1 MKSTWYSFFTGETK
15 EPNLFTVTDPH
26 IHANF
31 RRLVAYNFS
40 EKWIRNLEP
49 YIAKTVR
56 LAVERIAG
64 DIKEHGHSDIYKWFT
79 FMATDVV
86 GQSSFGESFRML
98 ETGIK
103 IQYVKDLE
111 EVPVRGML
119 RAEFPL
125 LMNILYYLPFGS
137 KEVQRSRER
146 IADYSKE
153 SIMRYWNLL
162 KTGEENVKPT
172 LLTKAYDAVE
182 DGSMTTSQLEREAIV
197 YLVAGTDTT
206 ALSAIYTVWNLA
218 CHPEIEAAVIQEV
231 AALPNGFTDDNL
243 RKCKLLNNVLTE
255 TLRIRP
261 PIGQSLLVLFPKGE
275 LNYADITSRQ
285 ALSLEYK
292 RGRCT
297 VTRQYSRIRKGS
309 FLQDGTILQQICC
322 KASTRSVEVDEL
334 ELRHALAN
342 FYRTFTKGVTASS
355 AKSFSKAE
363 MEVDTNFMTLPKG
376 KRCVIEPKEQY
387 ASLPMLLYRAAR

>member
-1 MKSTWYSFFTGETK
+1 MKSSWYSFFTGETK

-40 EKWIRNLEP
+40 EKWIKNLEP

-56 LAVERIAG
+56 LAIERIAG

-86 GQSSFGESFRML
+86 GQSYFGESFRML

-103 IQYVKDLE
+103 TQYVKDLE

-153 SIMRYWNLL
+153 SIM
-162 KTGEENVKPT
+162 K
-172 LLTKAYDAVE
+172 
-182 DGSMTTSQLEREAIV
+182 
-197 YLVAGTDTT
+197 
-206 ALSAIYTVWNLA
+206 
-218 CHPEIEAAVIQEV
+218 IEAAVIQEV
-231 AALPNGFTDDNL
+231 AALPDGFTDDNL

-261 PIGQSLLVLFPKGE
+261 PIGQSLPRVVPEGGAE
-275 LNYADITSRQ
+275 LCGHHVPAGAIVGVQAWSMHRNPTVFKDPERFIPARWDNPSTDMLQSFYTFGGGSRACIGAHFAQ
-285 ALSLEYK
+285 
-292 RGRCT
+292 
-297 VTRQYSRIRKGS
+297 
-309 FLQDGTILQQICC
+309 
-322 KASTRSVEVDEL
+322 L

-355 AKSFSKAE
+355 ARSFSKAE
-363 MEVDTNFMTLPKG
+363 MEVDTYFMTLPKG
-376 KRCVIEPKEQY
+376 KRCVIEPKE
-387 ASLPMLLYRAAR
+387 

>member
-1 MKSTWYSFFTGETK
+1 MKSSWYSFFTGETK

-40 EKWIRNLEP
+40 EKWIKNLEP

-56 LAVERIAG
+56 LAIERIAG

-103 IQYVKDLE
+103 TQYVKDLE

-172 LLTKAYDAVE
+172 LLTKAYNAVE

-231 AALPNGFTDDNL
+231 AALPDGFTDDNL

-261 PIGQSLLVLFPKGE
+261 PIGQSLPRVVPEGGAE
-275 LNYADITSRQ
+275 LCGYHIPAGAIVGVQAWSMHRNPTVFKDPERFIPARWDNPSTDMLQSFYTFGGGSRACIGAHFAQ
-285 ALSLEYK
+285 
-292 RGRCT
+292 
-297 VTRQYSRIRKGS
+297 
-309 FLQDGTILQQICC
+309 
-322 KASTRSVEVDEL
+322 L

-363 MEVDTNFMTLPKG
+363 MEVDTYFMTLPKG
-376 KRCVIEPKEQY
+376 KRCVIEPKE
-387 ASLPMLLYRAAR
+387 

>member
-1 MKSTWYSFFTGETK
+1 MAAAKSIYRVGSPFMKSSWYSFFTGEAT
-15 EPNLFTVTDPH
+15 EPNLFT
-26 IHANF
+26 I
-31 RRLVAYNFS
+31 
-40 EKWIRNLEP
+40 KNLEL
-49 YIAKTVR
+49 YIAKTAR
-56 LAVERIAG
+56 PAIERIAG

-103 IQYVKDLE
+103 TQYVKDLE

-153 SIMRYWNLL
+153 SIMKYWNLL
-162 KTGEENVKPT
+162 KIGEEDVKPA

-218 CHPEIEAAVIQEV
+218 CHPKIEAAVIQEV
-231 AALPNGFTDDNL
+231 AALPDGFTDDNL

-261 PIGQSLLVLFPKGE
+261 PIGQGAIVGVQAWSMHHNPTAIKDPEKFIPARWDNLSTDMLQSFYTFGGG
-275 LNYADITSRQ
+275 SR
-285 ALSLEYK
+285 
-292 RGRCT
+292 
-297 VTRQYSRIRKGS
+297 
-309 FLQDGTILQQICC
+309 
-322 KASTRSVEVDEL
+322 ASIGAHFAQL

-342 FYRTFTKGVTASS
+342 FYRTYTKGVTASS
-355 AKSFSKAE
+355 ARSFSKAE
-363 MEVDTNFMTLPKG
+363 MEVDTYFMTLPKG
-376 KRCVIEPKEQY
+376 KRCVIEPKE
-387 ASLPMLLYRAAR
+387 

>member
-1 MKSTWYSFFTGETK
+1 MTLVDYISDDIGMQHCEDTGVRYIQALHERYGPVVRTSLYEVSVAEIAAAKSIYRVGSPFMKSSWYSFFTGETK

-40 EKWIRNLEP
+40 EKWIKNLEL
-49 YIAKTVR
+49 YIAKTAR
-56 LAVERIAG
+56 PAIERIAG

-103 IQYVKDLE
+103 TQYVKDLE

-162 KTGEENVKPT
+162 KTGEEDVKPT

-218 CHPEIEAAVIQEV
+218 CHPEIEAAVKMSTIK
-231 AALPNGFTDDNL
+231 PI
-243 RKCKLLNNVLTE
+243 KL
-255 TLRIRP
+255 
-261 PIGQSLLVLFPKGE
+261 S
-275 LNYADITSRQ
+275 
-285 ALSLEYK
+285 
-292 RGRCT
+292 
-297 VTRQYSRIRKGS
+297 
-309 FLQDGTILQQICC
+309 
-322 KASTRSVEVDEL
+322 
-334 ELRHALAN
+334 
-342 FYRTFTKGVTASS
+342 
-355 AKSFSKAE
+355 
-363 MEVDTNFMTLPKG
+363 
-376 KRCVIEPKEQY
+376 
-387 ASLPMLLYRAAR
+387 

>member
-261 PIGQSLLVLFPKGE
+261 PIGQSAIVGV
-275 LNYADITSRQ
+275 Q
-285 ALSLEYK
+285 AWSMHRNPTVFKDPERFIPARWDNPSTDMLQSFYTFGG
-292 RGRCT
+292 GRRACIGAHFA
-297 VTRQYSRIRKGS
+297 Q
-309 FLQDGTILQQICC
+309 
-322 KASTRSVEVDEL
+322 L